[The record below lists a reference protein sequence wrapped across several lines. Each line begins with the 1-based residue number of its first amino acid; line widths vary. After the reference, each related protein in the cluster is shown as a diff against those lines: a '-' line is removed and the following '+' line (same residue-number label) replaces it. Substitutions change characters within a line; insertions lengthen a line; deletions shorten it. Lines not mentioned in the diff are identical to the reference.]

1 MRGMNKVILSGNVTG
16 TISYAQTGN
25 GTDVCTFILA
35 SDRHAGGGVV
45 TAYIK
50 VNVYIEGLVSLCRNR
65 LDKGCYLLVEGEL
78 MNRNSPIGRVV
89 EVRAHELIFVSDKGG
104 SDASSRDRDSDGV
117 HTK

>member
-16 TISYAQTGN
+16 NINYAQTDN
-25 GTDVCTFILA
+25 GTGVCTFIMA
-35 SDRHAGGGVV
+35 SDRYATGNVV

-50 VNVYIEGLVSLCRNR
+50 VNVYIEGLVNLCRNR

-89 EVRAHELIFVSDKGG
+89 EVRAHELIFVSEKGG
-104 SDASSRDRDSDGV
+104 SDGSRSRDNDGV
-117 HTK
+117 QSK